1 MRDNGCMMHK
11 AATGGFLLLL
21 LAACH
26 AEVKASTAGDVN
38 ASAKGDETSSS
49 SSSEPAPASTPA
61 PTASTPPPAPTA
73 PPASACPLHCYAAW
87 GADKTEV
94 TNEELTSIQGALEP
108 ALSRMRSC
116 AEAQSWHRH
125 GSPVLHLRVEP
136 DGVVHEID
144 VDPHHGYDY
153 GRQCMDDAARETS
166 ISLPLPGRKTVRC
179 NERCETQAHKKAR
192 TKKK

>member
-1 MRDNGCMMHK
+1 MMQK
-11 AATGGFLLLL
+11 AATVSSFLLLL

-26 AEVKASTAGDVN
+26 AEVKASTAGDMN
-38 ASAKGDETSSS
+38 ASAKSDETA
-49 SSSEPAPASTPA
+49 SSEPAAPASTPA

-94 TNEELTSIQGALEP
+94 SAEELTSIQGALEP

-144 VDPHHGYDY
+144 VDPHHGYDN

-179 NERCETQAHKKAR
+179 NERCESEVHKKAR
-192 TKKK
+192 TRKK